1 MKFGST
7 DQQPATVPATATQ
20 AGSTDRWWWVEPGVW
35 TERMLTA
42 LEKGV
47 KGGKWFSLMDK
58 VYSPK
63 NLRSAWARVRLNAGA
78 AGIDRQTIDLFEKN
92 EEWEL
97 GQLNEQLREGNYE
110 PLAVRRAWID
120 KPGSM
125 EKRPLGIPAV
135 RDRVVQTALR
145 HVLEPIWEAEFAE
158 TSYGFRPGR
167 GCLNALRRVDE
178 LLKQGNTFVVDADL
192 RKYFDTI
199 PHDRLMEVVGQRI
212 ADGRVLDLIESYL
225 QAGIMDGEEM
235 QVSEQGTPQGAVIS
249 PLLANLYL
257 NDLDHEAARQ
267 GFAMVRYADDFVILC
282 RSQEEAERALTWVRD
297 LVESKGLT
305 LHPEKTRLVD
315 ATQKG
320 GFDFLGYHFERG
332 MHWPRKKSLEK
343 LKERIREE
351 TPRTSGRSLMVTIA
365 KVNEILRGW
374 FGYFKHSYKTTFG
387 PIDSWVRMRL
397 RSILRKREGKKGRG
411 RGTDHYCW
419 SNKFFAEQGLFGLVE
434 AHALKC
440 QSLTST
446 H

>member
-1 MKFGST
+1 MSRTT
-7 DQQPATVPATATQ
+7 DSEPAKVPTKATQ
-20 AGSTDRWWWVEPGVW
+20 AGSADQWKWVETSIW

-47 KGGKWFSLMDK
+47 KGGMWFSLMDK

-63 NLRSAWARVRLNAGA
+63 NLKAAWARVRSNAGA

-97 GQLNEQLREGNYE
+97 HQLHEQLRSGNYR
-110 PLAVRRAWID
+110 PQAVLRAWID
-120 KPGSM
+120 KLGST

-145 HVLEPIWEAEFAE
+145 HVLEPIWENEFAE

-167 GCLNALRRVDE
+167 GCKDALRRVDE
-178 LLKQGNTFVVDADL
+178 LLKKGFTWVVDADL

-199 PHDRLMEVVGQRI
+199 PHDRLMEVVRQRI

-225 QAGIMDGEEM
+225 QAGIMDGDEM
-235 QVSEQGTPQGAVIS
+235 QESVEGTPQGAVVS

-267 GFAMVRYADDFVILC
+267 GFAMIRYADDFVILC
-282 RSQEEAERALTWVRD
+282 RSQEEAERALAWVRGR
-297 LVESKGLT
+297 VEAKGLT
-305 LHPEKTRLVD
+305 LHPDKTRLVD

-332 MHWPRKKSLEK
+332 MRWPRKKSLAK

-351 TPRTSGRSLMVTIA
+351 TPRTSGRSLLVTIA
-365 KVNEILRGW
+365 RVNDILRGW
-374 FGYFKHSYKTTFG
+374 FGYFKHSHQTTFTD
-387 PIDSWVRMRL
+387 IDGWVRMRL
-397 RSILRKREGKKGRG
+397 RSILRKRVGRKGRG
-411 RGTDHYCW
+411 RGADHHRYP
-419 SNKFFAEQGLFGLVE
+419 NAYFAKQGFLGLV
-434 AHALKC
+434 ALRA
-440 QSLTST
+440 SLGQPRKST

>member
-1 MKFGST
+1 MSRTT
-7 DQQPATVPATATQ
+7 DQEPATVPTTATQ
-20 AGSTDRWWWVEPGVW
+20 AGLTDRWKWVETSVW

-47 KGGKWFSLMDK
+47 KGGMWFSLMDK

-63 NLRSAWARVRLNAGA
+63 NLRAAWARVRSNAGV

-97 GQLNEQLREGNYE
+97 HQLHEQLRSGNYR
-110 PLAVRRAWID
+110 PQAVLRAWID
-120 KPGSM
+120 KLGST

-167 GCLNALRRVDE
+167 GCKDALRRVDE
-178 LLKQGNTFVVDADL
+178 LLKKGSTWVVDADL

-199 PHDRLMEVVGQRI
+199 PHDRLMEVVRQRI

-225 QAGIMDGEEM
+225 QAGVMDGDEM
-235 QVSEQGTPQGAVIS
+235 QESVEGTPQGAVVS

-257 NDLDHEAARQ
+257 NDLDHEAAKQ
-267 GFAMVRYADDFVILC
+267 GIEMVRYADDFVILC
-282 RSQEEAERALTWVRD
+282 RSREEAERALAWVRTR
-297 LVESKGLT
+297 VEAKGLT
-305 LHPEKTRLVD
+305 LHPDKTRLVD
-315 ATQKG
+315 ATRKG

-332 MHWPRKKSLEK
+332 MRWPRKKSLAK

-351 TPRTSGRSLMVTIA
+351 TPRTSGRSLLVTIA
-365 KVNEILRGW
+365 RVNDILRGW
-374 FGYFKHSYKTTFG
+374 FGYFKHSHKTTF
-387 PIDSWVRMRL
+387 PDIDGWVRMRL
-397 RSILRKREGKKGRG
+397 RSILRKRVGRKGRG
-411 RGTDHYCW
+411 CGADHYRYP
-419 SNKFFAEQGLFGLVE
+419 NAYFAKQGFLGLVE
-434 AHALKC
+434 LRA
-440 QSLTST
+440 SLGQP
-446 H
+446 

>member
-1 MKFGST
+1 VRSRAT
-7 DQQPATVPATATQ
+7 DQQPATVPETATQ
-20 AGSTDRWWWVEPGVW
+20 AGPIDRWWWVEPSVW

-47 KGGKWFSLMDK
+47 KGGMWFSLMDK

-63 NLRSAWARVRLNAGA
+63 NLRSAWARVRQNAGA
-78 AGIDRQTIDLFEKN
+78 AGIDKQTIDLFEKN

-97 GQLNEQLREGNYE
+97 QQLHEQLREESYRPQPG
-110 PLAVRRAWID
+110 RRTWID
-120 KPGSM
+120 KPGST

-178 LLKQGNTFVVDADL
+178 LLKQGYTWVVDADL

-199 PHDRLMEVVGQRI
+199 PHDRLMEAVRQRI

-225 QAGIMDGEEM
+225 QAGVMDREEL
-235 QVSEQGTPQGAVIS
+235 QTSEQGSPQGAVIS

-267 GFAMVRYADDFVILC
+267 GLMMVRYADDFVILC
-282 RSQEEAERALTWVRD
+282 RNQAEAERALAWVRER
-297 LVESKGLT
+297 LEAKGLT

-332 MHWPRKKSLEK
+332 MHWPRRKSLEK

-351 TPRTSGRSLMVTIA
+351 TPRKSGTSLLVIIA
-365 KVNEILRGW
+365 RVNEVLIGW
-374 FGYFKHSYKTTFG
+374 FGFFKHSYKTTFG

-411 RGTDHYCW
+411 RGTDHHRWTNRY
-419 SNKFFAEQGLFGLVE
+419 FAEHGLFGLVE
-434 AHALKC
+434 AHALQC

>member
-1 MKFGST
+1 MSRTT
-7 DQQPATVPATATQ
+7 DSEPAKVPTKATQ
-20 AGSTDRWWWVEPGVW
+20 AGSTDQWKWVETSIW

-47 KGGKWFSLMDK
+47 KGGMWFSLMDK

-63 NLRSAWARVRLNAGA
+63 NLKAAWARVRSNAGA

-97 GQLNEQLREGNYE
+97 HQLHEQLRSGNYR
-110 PLAVRRAWID
+110 PQAVLRAWID
-120 KPGSM
+120 KLGST

-145 HVLEPIWEAEFAE
+145 HVLEPIWENEFAE

-167 GCLNALRRVDE
+167 GCKDALRRVDE
-178 LLKQGNTFVVDADL
+178 LLKKGFTWVVDADL

-199 PHDRLMEVVGQRI
+199 PHDRLMEVVRQRI

-225 QAGIMDGEEM
+225 QAGIMDGDEM
-235 QVSEQGTPQGAVIS
+235 QESVEGTPQGAVVS

-267 GFAMVRYADDFVILC
+267 GFAMIRYADDFVILC
-282 RSQEEAERALTWVRD
+282 RSQEEAERALAWVRGR
-297 LVESKGLT
+297 VEAKGLT
-305 LHPEKTRLVD
+305 LHPDKTRLVD

-332 MHWPRKKSLEK
+332 MRWPRKKSLAK

-351 TPRTSGRSLMVTIA
+351 TPRTSGRSLLVTIA
-365 KVNEILRGW
+365 RVNDILRGW
-374 FGYFKHSYKTTFG
+374 FGYFKHSHQTTFTD
-387 PIDSWVRMRL
+387 IDGWVRMRL
-397 RSILRKREGKKGRG
+397 RSILRKRVGRKGRG
-411 RGTDHYCW
+411 RGADHHRYP
-419 SNKFFAEQGLFGLVE
+419 NAYFAKQGFLGLV
-434 AHALKC
+434 ALRA
-440 QSLTST
+440 SLGQPRKST